1 MTQRLPQAPV
11 TSFASTGTTCLEP
24 HLDTPVPAARG
35 GVAGRKRDTAPGEYP
50 GARQPQPG
58 ARASRHRPSQPG
70 PGFTSPAAVAGC
82 PACRHPAVVV
92 PQAIVSG
99 EGRGGEPASAAGS
112 PPLSRARAVKG
123 RCAGVLHYGGP
134 ASAVRARQAIIL
146 KPLRY
151 MEGKHAQ
158 EVRKFQL
165 LQKLHAKA
173 IGMNAAFSTDQA
185 CGAF

>member
-1 MTQRLPQAPV
+1 VTQRLPQAPV

-35 GVAGRKRDTAPGEYP
+35 GVADRNATPLRVNTRAPGSRSRAP
-50 GARQPQPG
+50 GLLVTLFRG
-58 ARASRHRPSQPG
+58 R
-70 PGFTSPAAVAGC
+70 
-82 PACRHPAVVV
+82 
-92 PQAIVSG
+92 
-99 EGRGGEPASAAGS
+99 RGGGPASAAGS